1 MNKTHIY
8 RLYILT
14 AILMVLGSFCPH
26 PVNKQKAEAAVEIQ
40 FHNTVSGAPIV
51 LYDSLYTNPFG
62 EEYSINKFRYYI
74 SHLSLSNSKGE
85 SVKDSGFYLIDE
97 KIPSSQTI
105 RLSLP
110 AGKYRA
116 IHFLLGVD
124 SLHNVSGAQS
134 GALDPA
140 KDMFWTWNTGYVM
153 AKLEGQSP
161 ASTIV
166 NRKYEYHIGGFAGKY
181 NVLKK
186 IELALG
192 NEPAVFENGSVT
204 VIKIQANVDAWWR
217 GANDIKIAERPA
229 INSPG
234 NWAVMMSDNY
244 AKMFSIKEIET
255 NQ

>member
-1 MNKTHIY
+1 M
-8 RLYILT
+8 
-14 AILMVLGSFCPH
+14 
-26 PVNKQKAEAAVEIQ
+26 
-40 FHNTVSGAPIV
+40 
-51 LYDSLYTNPFG
+51 
-62 EEYSINKFRYYI
+62 
-74 SHLSLSNSKGE
+74 
-85 SVKDSGFYLIDE
+85 VKDSGFYLIDE
-97 KIPSSQTI
+97 KMPSSQTI

-110 AGKYRA
+110 AGKYKA
-116 IHFLLGVD
+116 IGFLLGVD

-166 NRKYEYHIGGFAGKY
+166 NRKYEYHIGGFAGRY

-192 NEPAVFENGSVT
+192 NEPVEFENRSVT
-204 VIKIQANVDAWWR
+204 IIKIQADVDAWWR
-217 GANDIKIAERPA
+217 GASDIKIAERPA

-234 NWAVMMSDNY
+234 HWAVIMSDNY
-244 AKMFSIKEIET
+244 EKMFSIKEIKRKP
-255 NQ
+255 